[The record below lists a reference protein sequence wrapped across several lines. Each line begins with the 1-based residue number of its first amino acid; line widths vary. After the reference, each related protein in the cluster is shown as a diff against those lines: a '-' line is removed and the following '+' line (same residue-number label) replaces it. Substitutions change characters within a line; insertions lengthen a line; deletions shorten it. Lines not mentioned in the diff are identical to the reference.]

1 MHFLLDPPLATSSC
15 MSKLLIT
22 YASHDALHMF
32 SDVNRLLDQYIY
44 IILRLQQEQE
54 CSGCS
59 LTEVAV
65 EKAAAG
71 EG

>member
-1 MHFLLDPPLATSSC
+1 
-15 MSKLLIT
+15 
-22 YASHDALHMF
+22 MF

-71 EG
+71 EGWKEGYEGVWKGVERDRRERKRSMNLS